1 MGGQHP
7 LGGPKINLWGCNIS
21 DKKRKNKRDFV
32 EDFCEIMD
40 VFTPSGL
47 REFQIVLFKGFS
59 DSNYDK
65 VSQAKKNIPK
75 VNSRWRNKLTAGADK
90 VLAET
95 LTHHQSDM
103 LLSSLPLY
111 IF

>member
-1 MGGQHP
+1 
-7 LGGPKINLWGCNIS
+7 
-21 DKKRKNKRDFV
+21 
-32 EDFCEIMD
+32 MD

-47 REFQIVLFKGFS
+47 WKSFKQHYLKLS

-65 VSQAKKNIPK
+65 VSQAKKNLPK

-95 LTHHQSDM
+95 LTHQSDM